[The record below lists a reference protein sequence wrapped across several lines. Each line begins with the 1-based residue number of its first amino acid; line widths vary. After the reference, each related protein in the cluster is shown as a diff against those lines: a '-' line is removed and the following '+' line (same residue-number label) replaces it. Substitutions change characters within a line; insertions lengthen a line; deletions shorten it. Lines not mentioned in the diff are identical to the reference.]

1 MDQTIHL
8 TKTQLLKVP
17 DVADILNCSK
27 AYIYKLV
34 KQGEIPSVQ
43 IGTAV
48 RIRPQDLD
56 RYIRDNH
63 TGYQVDI

>member
-1 MDQTIHL
+1 MDQTIYL
-8 TKTQLLKVP
+8 PQSQLLKVP

-56 RYIRDNH
+56 RFIRENL
-63 TGYQVDI
+63 TGYQA

>member
-1 MDQTIHL
+1 MYQTIRQ
-8 TKTQLLKVP
+8 TQTQLLKVP
-17 DVADILNCSK
+17 YVADILNCSK

-48 RIRPQDLD
+48 RIRPQDLE
-56 RYIRDNH
+56 RYIRENL
-63 TGYQVDI
+63 TGYQV

>member
-1 MDQTIHL
+1 MDQIIHL
-8 TKTQLLKVP
+8 TQTQLLKVP

-48 RIRPQDLD
+48 RIRPQDLE
-56 RYIRDNH
+56 RYIRENL
-63 TGYQVDI
+63 TGYQV

>member
-1 MDQTIHL
+1 MYQTIRQ
-8 TKTQLLKVP
+8 TRTQLLKVP

-48 RIRPQDLD
+48 RIRPQDLE
-56 RYIRDNH
+56 RYIRENL
-63 TGYQVDI
+63 TGYQV

>member
-1 MDQTIHL
+1 MDQNINL
-8 TKTQLLKVP
+8 PQTKLMKVP
-17 DVADILNCSK
+17 DVAEVLNCSK

-56 RYIRDNH
+56 RYIRENL
-63 TGYQVDI
+63 TGYQV

>member
-1 MDQTIHL
+1 MDQIIQL
-8 TKTQLLKVP
+8 TQAQLLKVP

-34 KQGEIPSVQ
+34 KQGEITSVQ

-56 RYIRDNH
+56 RYIRENL
-63 TGYQVDI
+63 TGYQV